1 MIIKGLLAFD
11 LLIVN
16 CEYFI
21 IHSRQGF
28 SLVGGLCKTA
38 YGAVYK

>member
-11 LLIVN
+11 LLIAIVN

-28 SLVGGLCKTA
+28 SAIIYITG
-38 YGAVYK
+38 